1 MSAVH
6 GGLDPSDW
14 VLRWAHLVPP
24 GASVLDVACGRGR
37 HARLFAGRGCRVL
50 AVDRDAEA
58 LATLEGVAGIAVRQA
73 DLEGA
78 PWPFAPGTFD
88 ALIVTNYLHR
98 PQFPHLAAAL
108 RPGGVLVYETFM
120 LGNASFGKPSNPD
133 FLLRP
138 GELLAA
144 FSGALTVAGFEQGVA
159 GRPPRAVMQRISAVR
174 GPAEA
179 SALPARWLPEGSQNP
194 EIS

>member
-6 GGLDPSDW
+6 GGLAASEW

-37 HARLFAGRGCRVL
+37 HARLFAERGGRVL

-58 LATLEGVAGIAVRQA
+58 LASLTDVDGIETRQA

-78 PWPFAPGTFD
+78 AWPFAPATFD
-88 ALIVTNYLHR
+88 AVIVANYLHR
-98 PQFPHLAAAL
+98 PQFPHLASAL
-108 RPGGVLVYETFM
+108 RPGGVLIYETFM

-138 GELLAA
+138 NELLEA

-159 GRPPRAVMQRISAVR
+159 GRPPRAAVQRICAVR
-174 GPAEA
+174 GAAETL
-179 SALPARWLPEGSQNP
+179 ALPAERLAKP
-194 EIS
+194 